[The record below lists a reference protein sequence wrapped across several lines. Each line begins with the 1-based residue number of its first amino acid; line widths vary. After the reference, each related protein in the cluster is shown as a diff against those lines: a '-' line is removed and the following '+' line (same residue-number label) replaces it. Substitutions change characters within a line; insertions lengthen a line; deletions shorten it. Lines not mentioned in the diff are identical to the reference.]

1 MNITYQD
8 RGQDRSM
15 AIRAEL
21 QSLFP
26 KGATAPTGPFRTLA
40 PKPQELTPQQK
51 ADVDETRKR
60 TSSDVPAKP
69 TDEQAPATEAS
80 RQTWRP
86 SSIGD
91 FTHYTVD
98 QAKTK
103 LAMLENLAS
112 NPMVKKGLLSATM
125 GDQTTTSPDVMVG
138 WLKQKIG
145 GQASDASR
153 VRPGGLLN
161 LSA

>member
-1 MNITYQD
+1 MNITNQE
-8 RGQDRSM
+8 RSM

-21 QSLFP
+21 QSPFP
-26 KGATAPTGPFRTLA
+26 NSPST
-40 PKPQELTPQQK
+40 PKPLETTPQQGAK
-51 ADVDETRKR
+51 VEDTPKR
-60 TSSDVPAKP
+60 TSSGVPAKT
-69 TDEQAPATEAS
+69 TDEQAPAAEAL

-86 SSIGD
+86 SPIGD
-91 FTHYTVD
+91 FTNYTVD

-125 GDQTTTSPDVMVG
+125 GDQTTSSPDVMMG

-161 LSA
+161 LRA

>member
-15 AIRAEL
+15 AIRAEF
-21 QSLFP
+21 QS
-26 KGATAPTGPFRTLA
+26 PFST
-40 PKPQELTPQQK
+40 PKPLEKTPPQEAKVEDTPK
-51 ADVDETRKR
+51 
-60 TSSDVPAKP
+60 PASGGALAKT
-69 TDEQAPATEAS
+69 TDEQAPATEAP

>member
-1 MNITYQD
+1 
-8 RGQDRSM
+8 M

-21 QSLFP
+21 QSQFP
-26 KGATAPTGPFRTLA
+26 TSTSTPTGPFRTLQ
-40 PKPQELTPQQK
+40 PKPQELTSQQK
-51 ADVDETRKR
+51 AEVEETLKR
-60 TSSDVPAKP
+60 TSGAKAKP
-69 TDEQAPATEAS
+69 TDEQAPATEAP

-91 FTHYTVD
+91 FTHYTAD

-125 GDQTTTSPDVMVG
+125 GDQTTSSPDVMIG

-161 LSA
+161 LRA

>member
-15 AIRAEL
+15 AIRAER
-21 QSLFP
+21 QS
-26 KGATAPTGPFRTLA
+26 PFST
-40 PKPQELTPQQK
+40 PKPLETTPGQEAKVEDTPK
-51 ADVDETRKR
+51 
-60 TSSDVPAKP
+60 PASGGAVAKT
-69 TDEQAPATEAS
+69 TDEQAPVTEAS

>member
-1 MNITYQD
+1 MNITNQE
-8 RGQDRSM
+8 RST

-21 QSLFP
+21 QSQV
-26 KGATAPTGPFRTLA
+26 PTSAST
-40 PKPQELTPQQK
+40 PKPPETTTQQGAK
-51 ADVDETRKR
+51 VEDAPKR
-60 TSSDVPAKP
+60 TSGGVPAKP
-69 TDEQAPATEAS
+69 TDEQAPAAEAP

-125 GDQTTTSPDVMVG
+125 GDETTSSPDVMIG

>member
-1 MNITYQD
+1 MNITNQE
-8 RGQDRSM
+8 RSM

-21 QSLFP
+21 QSQFP
-26 KGATAPTGPFRTLA
+26 TSTSTPTGPFRTLE
-40 PKPQELTPQQK
+40 PKPQDLTPQQK
-51 ADVDETRKR
+51 AEVEQTLKR
-60 TSSDVPAKP
+60 TSGGVSAKP
-69 TDEQAPATEAS
+69 TDEQAPVTEAP

-91 FTHYTVD
+91 FTHYTAD

-161 LSA
+161 LRA